1 MEKTN
6 RTEIHLIVYEYLRE
20 ELKSKG
26 FHWPLERPDVDESET
41 ALSSKQRRQVVEAL
55 CKLSHSISTSF
66 NDSLNKMCLTIETEM
81 TVSNLVELDYESF
94 KAVADELFSQG
105 YKWIHLICLL
115 VFSTKLIIFKINDSR
130 SAELVQNVCNYL
142 TAYLSQL
149 ALVSWMND
157 NRAWQGLLEFFENL
171 NPYGIA
177 KTMNSTTD
185 SIASKLPALSKKL
198 KFDCTIGFLGFA
210 LFGIFLFNKN

>member
-1 MEKTN
+1 MERTN
-6 RTEIHLIVYEYLRE
+6 RAEINLIVYEYLRE

-26 FHWPLERPDVDESET
+26 FHWPLESPAVDESET
-41 ALSSKQRRQVVEAL
+41 LLSANQRRQVVEAL

-66 NDSLNKMCLTIETEM
+66 NDSLNKMCLTIESEM

-115 VFSTKLIIFKINDSR
+115 VFATKLIIFKINDSR
-130 SAELVQNVCNYL
+130 SVELVRNVCVYL
-142 TAYLSQL
+142 TDYLSQL
-149 ALVSWMND
+149 SLVSWMNE
-157 NRAWQGLLEFFENL
+157 NRGWHGLLDYFESL
-171 NPYGIA
+171 SGST
-177 KTMNSTTD
+177 KTMNSTSD